1 MPPTICFH
9 KGNFEDAREK
19 YIDALNTL
27 GYQADL
33 AYNIALCSYKLKQFG
48 PALKYITEIIDRG
61 VQEHPELSVGS
72 NADGIEVR
80 SVGNSPV
87 LQETYLIEAFNLKFY
102 DLAADMLAQSAGS
115 AHSFLPPELYEYF
128 EATILVVT
136 SPEEAYRKYDDLTNK
151 HIDQLRKLTKAIQDA
166 RIKLDNEAIKQALR
180 EYDEGLERYIP
191 VLMAMARIYWERQN
205 YAMVSLGQS

>member
-1 MPPTICFH
+1 MCEYERLFVKLKGKIGLCLTHVLSHQMPPTICFH

-87 LQETYLIEAFNLKFY
+87 LQETYLIEAFNLKVRFC
-102 DLAADMLAQSAGS
+102 
-115 AHSFLPPELYEYF
+115 
-128 EATILVVT
+128 
-136 SPEEAYRKYDDLTNK
+136 
-151 HIDQLRKLTKAIQDA
+151 
-166 RIKLDNEAIKQALR
+166 
-180 EYDEGLERYIP
+180 ERLF
-191 VLMAMARIYWERQN
+191 VFQ
-205 YAMVSLGQS
+205 